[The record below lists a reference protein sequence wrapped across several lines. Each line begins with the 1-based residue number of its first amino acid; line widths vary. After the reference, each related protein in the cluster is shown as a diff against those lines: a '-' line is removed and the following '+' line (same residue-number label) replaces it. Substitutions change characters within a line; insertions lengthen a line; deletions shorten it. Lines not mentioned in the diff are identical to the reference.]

1 MNPTLKLGLMVCG
14 TLAVLWAFAWLSAE
28 IINRLTKDD
37 K

>member
-14 TLAVLWAFAWLSAE
+14 TLAVLWGFAWLSAE
-28 IINRLTKDD
+28 IITRLTKEN